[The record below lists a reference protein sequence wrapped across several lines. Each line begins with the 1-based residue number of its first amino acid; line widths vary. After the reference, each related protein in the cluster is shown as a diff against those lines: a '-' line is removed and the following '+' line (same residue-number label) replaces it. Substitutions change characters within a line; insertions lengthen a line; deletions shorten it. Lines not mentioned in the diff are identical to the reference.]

1 MEGLLLE
8 VEQRSA
14 PSKKHAGAPDSAPLA
29 RGIGT
34 RQLDTAAGS

>member
-8 VEQRSA
+8 VGQRSA
-14 PSKKHAGAPDSAPLA
+14 PSKKHGGAPLS

-34 RQLDTAAGS
+34 RQLDTAAES